1 MFFIIY
7 WCGPNWLARLNRNWW
22 IRTSSGSGQ
31 LEQQRPRLKALTIS
45 VVGHTGKKSLQWV
58 NRVWH
63 PSQLWMIQIWAI
75 ICFSNSRRT
84 QTEWVLVPATQ
95 FSSSFEW
102 LGFQRKLKC
111 RLQPACTLTVSCIK
125 QIEGFRK
132 VSFSQPGEISFPD
145 QIVYREG
152 IARKQWSIR
161 RQ

>member
-1 MFFIIY
+1 MWPKLISEIKQKLVDQ
-7 WCGPNWLARLNRNWW
+7 N
-22 IRTSSGSGQ
+22 Q
-31 LEQQRPRLKALTIS
+31 QQRQRPARTAAAKAQSLNNIS
-45 VVGHTGKKSLQWV
+45 GGSHWKKSLQQV

-63 PSQLWMIQIWAI
+63 PSKLWMIQIWAI
-75 ICFSNSRRT
+75 ICFSNSQRT
-84 QTEWVLVPATQ
+84 QTERVLVPATQ
-95 FSSSFEW
+95 FSSSFE
-102 LGFQRKLKC
+102 LLRFQRKLKC
-111 RLQPACTLTVSCIK
+111 RLQPASTLTVSCIK

>member
-1 MFFIIY
+1 MWPKLISEIKQKLVDQ
-7 WCGPNWLARLNRNWW
+7 N
-22 IRTSSGSGQ
+22 
-31 LEQQRPRLKALTIS
+31 QQRQRPARTAAAKAQSLVLNIS
-45 VVGHTGKKSLQWV
+45 GGSQWKKSLQWV

-111 RLQPACTLTVSCIK
+111 GLQPACTLTVSCIK

>member
-1 MFFIIY
+1 MWPKLISEIKQKLVDQ
-7 WCGPNWLARLNRNWW
+7 N
-22 IRTSSGSGQ
+22 
-31 LEQQRPRLKALTIS
+31 QQRQRPARTAAAKAQSLN
-45 VVGHTGKKSLQWV
+45 KSLQWV

-63 PSQLWMIQIWAI
+63 PSQLWMIQIWPI

-95 FSSSFEW
+95 FSSSFEL